1 MTFIVTLFS
10 SKAGSVDATGT
21 WRVTA
26 ETPDQAIVAAKL
38 RASPRIWLPN
48 SAWMLVPVPV
58 DNGKRNRQARKRVE
72 S

>member
-26 ETPDQAIVAAKL
+26 ESPDQAIVAAKL
-38 RASPRIWLPN
+38 CANPKIWPSN
-48 SAWMLVPVPV
+48 SAWMVVPVPA
-58 DNGKRNRQARKRVE
+58 DEGQRERRARNWAA

>member
-48 SAWMLVPVPV
+48 SAWMVVPVPV
-58 DNGKRNRQARKRVE
+58 DAGKRNRQARKRVE